1 MAVAAPPNWYDIYVS
16 HFKVGVRTSGG
27 VNNDW
32 LSPLSSL
39 PARPAHSDG
48 ASQPSF
54 LRLPSLD
61 ILNLLTSQRIFQQ
74 TLRKIEKKD
83 LLHTLILSK
92 NTFLLIHC
100 KKKKTLRI
108 ATSGLAGQTRNN
120 EIHNVISSLVLI
132 LLMVGWQ
139 AREDLQDSDKGWIMM
154 GKWTGNFPTYTAN
167 IWTFSYETVNLQS

>member
-1 MAVAAPPNWYDIYVS
+1 MTGS
-16 HFKVGVRTSGG
+16 L
-27 VNNDW
+27 
-32 LSPLSSL
+32 LSPLSL
-39 PARPAHSDG
+39 PD
-48 ASQPSF
+48 
-54 LRLPSLD
+54 
-61 ILNLLTSQRIFQQ
+61 LLTVMEPVSRASSAFPAWIFS
-74 TLRKIEKKD
+74 TYWLARGFSNRLWGKLKKKN